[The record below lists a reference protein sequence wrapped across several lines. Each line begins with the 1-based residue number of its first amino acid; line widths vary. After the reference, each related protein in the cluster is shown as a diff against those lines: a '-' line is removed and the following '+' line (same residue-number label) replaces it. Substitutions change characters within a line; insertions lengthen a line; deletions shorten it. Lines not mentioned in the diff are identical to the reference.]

1 MTRHPIRKFLGLF
14 VLYTVI
20 ILGIFAL
27 QFRSQSIFSKNFAQ
41 LRLTLTQNKD
51 ETQNIPYSDTF
62 YIAYKG
68 MTLFS
73 DEENKSVLTY
83 ANGNQVPLV
92 FQTGKKLMKIPLNYC
107 SLKMFRFFAKFL
119 VKKKKF

>member
-68 MTLFS
+68 MTLFT
-73 DEENKSVLTY
+73 DEESKSILTY
-83 ANGNQVPLV
+83 KNGNQTSLV
-92 FQTGKKLMKIPLNYC
+92 FIDWKEIDENSFIHIYL
-107 SLKMFRFFAKFL
+107 
-119 VKKKKF
+119 